1 MLCNHQLSRY
11 LRQDVSACQDHSA
24 LIMGF
29 VFCTW
34 FQWSLGIWTVE
45 ACRVETDLSTIQN
58 HLFWGWR
65 EIADTLN
72 ADDSGLILGTTK
84 SSTYLGLSPALLGVP
99 LIYPKERK
107 PTIDL
112 KKPHACVSEANNRSV
127 GLAILSH
134 SQDYFYHLRS
144 YACCLI
150 VYLKY
155 MSIQVNKE
163 PVFTRGTC
171 KHYLL
176 PQKPSRIPGR

>member
-29 VFCTW
+29 VLCTW
-34 FQWSLGIWTVE
+34 FQCSLGVWTVE

-65 EIADTLN
+65 DIADTLN
-72 ADDSGLILGTTK
+72 AADSGLILGTTK
-84 SSTYLGLSPALLGVP
+84 SCTYPGAVPSTFGCASDIHKREKQLDYWS
-99 LIYPKERK
+99 
-107 PTIDL
+107 

-127 GLAILSH
+127 CPAILSH

-144 YACCLI
+144 HACGLI
-150 VYLKY
+150 VYLNC
-155 MSIQVNKE
+155 MSIQVSKE
-163 PVFTRGTC
+163 PVFTC

-176 PQKPSRIPGR
+176 PPKPSRIPGR